1 MYLGA
6 HVSSSGGIENAIKN
20 GEKYQINTIQMMP
33 TAPMR
38 WATKPIL
45 DEEIEK
51 FVNELGNSNVKKIL
65 IHGIYL
71 TNLARE
77 DKQLFHLG
85 KMGLV
90 VYLDFAER
98 VAKEIEKRKVDS
110 EILGICFHP
119 GSQKELPYKES
130 IERVS
135 KGIQWVLD
143 EVKGKQKLLI
153 ETTAGTGTNLGRSFE
168 ELKKMRDGVKD
179 KERVGFVVDTQ
190 HTYAAGYDWVN
201 DLETVISQIEKTL
214 GLKNVK
220 SIHLNDSKMD
230 CGSNKDRHADLGE
243 GKLGE
248 ETIRKILKHPKLKK
262 VPFIL
267 ETPALKASATMEREI
282 ERLKELAK

>member
-6 HVSSSGGIENAIKN
+6 HVSGAGGIENTIKQGDLYDIN
-20 GEKYQINTIQMMP
+20 SIQIMLSP
-33 TAPMR
+33 PMR
-38 WATKPIL
+38 WATKPIP
-45 DEEIEK
+45 EEIIKK
-51 FVNELGNSNVKKIL
+51 FVNELENSNVKKIL

-90 VYLDFAER
+90 IYLDFAER
-98 VAKEIEKRKVDS
+98 VAKEIEKKKIDS

-119 GSQKELPYKES
+119 GSQKELPYEES

-190 HTYAAGYDWVN
+190 HTYAAGYDRVN
-201 DLETVISQIEKTL
+201 DLETVKKKKKKTY
-214 GLKNVK
+214 
-220 SIHLNDSKMD
+220 
-230 CGSNKDRHADLGE
+230 
-243 GKLGE
+243 
-248 ETIRKILKHPKLKK
+248 RK
-262 VPFIL
+262 
-267 ETPALKASATMEREI
+267 
-282 ERLKELAK
+282 